1 MGRAGLTASSVI
13 IIPEEEPVKKK
24 RIYFSAFGLTFA
36 VLLILFITCGYAPF
50 GNKSLAV
57 DDASIQYLD
66 FYAYFK
72 DVLAQKNS
80 IFYTFGKT
88 LGGTNIAVFSYY
100 LSSPFMLLSV
110 FFPKENLHS
119 FFDILVLLKLS
130 LASMTFSIFLV
141 NRFRKYLTENTE
153 SARTFFVVLLSC
165 CYGLC
170 QYTIAQSSNI
180 MWIDGVYLLPL
191 ILLGTYQII
200 HGSSIWKLSV
210 WVALSILFNWYSGG
224 INCVFSALWFLFEL
238 ALYFLGSSRKYSHIP
253 RKALVMIFRYGLSM
267 FLGLMCSAVLFLPTV
282 LAMGN
287 SNRGSLDLAVLKDF
301 SFVGQLPTILESY
314 HLGAHSTPNSTSLFC
329 GTLVILAVI
338 ALFLSST
345 LSAQKKSMLA
355 CFLAVIAL
363 IFYWKPFYMVFSL
376 FKTVESYW
384 CRYSY
389 VGIAA
394 LIFLAAC
401 FYLIYL
407 DDHTAVLLSRG
418 WIIFSVL
425 LFFLDNIHP
434 GEHTS
439 KIYLTVF
446 YAAVTLI
453 SVRLFM
459 YSRNFKSWKKAVI
472 TLLCTGIILSELA
485 VNASFLMND
494 YHADENS
501 QYTAYSLGSQ
511 KQIGE
516 IKESDSSIYRIS
528 QTSTKIQ
535 YTDGATANYNEAL
548 AYNYRSISGYTSS
561 PDDTQREFLE
571 RIGYRENGLN
581 MNITNSP
588 VIAADALLGV
598 KYTLSAYP
606 VNGLTKLDSIEAE
619 NGKSVYCNPSAL
631 PMAFLYHDNSES
643 IQTPQTDDPFVY
655 QNYLYSI
662 LCGHPV
668 SLYRPLS
675 YTCSSKGDSDSG
687 TDQVYTLSVPE
698 GNYALYGNI
707 PWDSPMENASLN
719 VNDSYIS
726 RYSWWLSPSA
736 FYIPAAS
743 EAAYAKVS
751 IHSDNGYFIRDGGEQ
766 FYALDLDALAAV
778 SKEISGRA
786 VEEFQL
792 ENGHVSVSC
801 TAADSSSLL
810 YLSIPYDKGW
820 KIYRN
825 GQQIT
830 AGLLDDCMYSI
841 PLTEGKNQIELRYIC
856 PGIRAGILLSVS
868 GILLTLLISLFEHKN
883 RLQKNKL

>member
-1 MGRAGLTASSVI
+1 M
-13 IIPEEEPVKKK
+13 KKK
-24 RIYFSAFGLTFA
+24 TIYLSAFFLTFA
-36 VLLILFITCGYAPF
+36 ALLFLFIACGYAPF
-50 GNKSLAV
+50 GDHSLAA

-100 LSSPFMLLSV
+100 LSSPFMLLSI
-110 FFPKENLHS
+110 FFQKEDLHS

-130 LASMTFSIFLV
+130 LASLTFSIFLV
-141 NRFRKYLTENTE
+141 KRFEKYLVKSPN
-153 SARTFFVVLLSC
+153 SARSFFVVLLSC
-165 CYGLC
+165 SYGLC

-191 ILLGTYQII
+191 ILLGVYRIV
-200 HGSSIWKLSV
+200 HGSSLWKLSV
-210 WVALSILFNWYSGG
+210 PAALSILFNWYSGG
-224 INCVFSALWFLFEL
+224 INCIFSALWLLWEL
-238 ALYFLGSSRKYSHIP
+238 ILYFSSPAKKSSHSS
-253 RKALVMIFRYGLSM
+253 KEFLAAIFRYGLSM
-267 FLGLMCSAVLFLPTV
+267 FLGVLCSAVLFLPTV

-287 SNRGSLDLAVLKDF
+287 SNRGSLDLAALKEL
-301 SFVGQLPTILESY
+301 SFVGQLPTIIESY
-314 HLGAHSTPNSTSLFC
+314 HLGAHSTPESTSLFC
-329 GTLVILAVI
+329 GSLVILGI
-338 ALFLSST
+338 FALFLSPKV
-345 LSAQKKSMLA
+345 SARKKSLLA
-355 CFLAVIAL
+355 GFLAATAL
-363 IFYWKPFYMVFSL
+363 IFYWKPFYMAFSL

-407 DDHTAVLLSRG
+407 DSHTAALLSRG
-418 WIIFSVL
+418 WMIFSLL
-425 LFFLDNIHP
+425 LFFMDCIHP
-434 GEHTS
+434 GENTS

-446 YAAVTLI
+446 YAAMIFI
-453 SVRLFM
+453 SVRLFV
-459 YSRNFKSWKKAVI
+459 YSQNSKLWKKTVV
-472 TLLCTGIILSELA
+472 TVLCAGIILSEL
-485 VNASFLMND
+485 VFNAKFLMND
-494 YHADENS
+494 YHADEVS

-511 KQIGE
+511 EQLAE
-516 IKESDSSIYRIS
+516 IKKYDDSVYRIS

-535 YTDGATANYNEAL
+535 YADGATANYNEAL

-561 PDDTQREFLE
+561 PDDNQREFLE

-598 KYTLSAYP
+598 RYTLSAYP
-606 VNGLTKLDSIEAE
+606 INGLTKLDSIKAA
-619 NGKSVYCNPSAL
+619 NGKSVYYNPSAL
-631 PMAFLYHDNSES
+631 PMAFLYKNTADISQPSE
-643 IQTPQTDDPFVY
+643 TDDPFLY

-668 SLYRPLS
+668 SLYQPLP
-675 YTCSSKGDSDSG
+675 YTCSSKGDSSSH

-707 PWDSPMENASLN
+707 PWNSAMENASLN
-719 VNDSYIS
+719 VNDAYIS
-726 RYSWWLSPSA
+726 RYSWWLSPSV
-736 FYIPAAS
+736 FYIPSTSGDTSAT
-743 EAAYAKVS
+743 VS
-751 IHSDNGYFIRDGGEQ
+751 IHSDNGYDIKEQGEQ

-778 SKEISGRA
+778 SKEISSSS
-786 VEEFQL
+786 VDQLQL
-792 ENGHVSVSC
+792 ENGHISVSC
-801 TAADSSSLL
+801 TADSDSLL
-810 YLSIPYDKGW
+810 YLSVPYDRGW

-830 AGLLDDCMYSI
+830 AGLLDNCMYSI
-841 PLTEGKNQIELRYIC
+841 PLTEGKNQIELRYVC
-856 PGIRAGILLSVS
+856 PGVHAGILLTAF
-868 GILLTLLISLFEHKN
+868 GILFLLLIGIFERRHPN
-883 RLQKNKL
+883 R

>member
-1 MGRAGLTASSVI
+1 M
-13 IIPEEEPVKKK
+13 KKK
-24 RIYFSAFGLTFA
+24 NLYFSAFFLTFA
-36 VLLILFITCGYAPF
+36 ILLFLFITCGYAPF
-50 GNKSLAV
+50 GNKSLAT

-100 LSSPFMLLSV
+100 LSSPFMLLSI
-110 FFPKENLHS
+110 FFKKENLHS

-130 LASMTFSIFLV
+130 LASMTFSIFLA
-141 NRFRKYLTENTE
+141 NRFEKYLTENAE
-153 SARTFFVVLLSC
+153 SVRNFFVVLLSC

-170 QYTIAQSSNI
+170 QYTIAQSSNL
-180 MWIDGVYLLPL
+180 MWMDGVYLLPL
-191 ILLGTYQII
+191 ILLGVYRII
-200 HGSSIWKLSV
+200 HGAPLWKLSV
-210 WVALSILFNWYSGG
+210 PVALSIIFNWYSGG
-224 INCVFSALWFLFEL
+224 INCVFSALWLFWEL
-238 ALYFLGSSRKYSHIP
+238 VLYFSASAKKSRHFPKEFLG
-253 RKALVMIFRYGLSM
+253 LVFRYGLSM
-267 FLGLMCSAVLFLPTV
+267 FLGLMCSAILFFPTV

-287 SNRGSLDLAVLKDF
+287 SNRGSLDLAALKDL
-301 SFVGQLPTILESY
+301 SFVGKLPTIIESY
-314 HLGAHSTPNSTSLFC
+314 HLGAHSTPENTSLFC
-329 GTLVILAVI
+329 GTLIILGI
-338 ALFLSST
+338 LALFLSSKV
-345 LSAQKKSMLA
+345 SVRKKSLMA
-355 CFLAVIAL
+355 GFLAVTAL

-407 DDHTAVLLSRG
+407 DDSTAVLLSRA
-418 WIIFSVL
+418 WMIFAVL
-425 LFFLDNIHP
+425 LFFMDFIHP
-434 GEHTS
+434 GENTS

-446 YAAVTLI
+446 YSAIFFI
-453 SVRLFM
+453 SIRLFV
-459 YSRNFKSWKKAVI
+459 YSRNSKFWKKTVI
-472 TLLCTGIILSELA
+472 TVLCAGIILSELA
-485 VNASFLMND
+485 FNASFLMND

-511 KQIGE
+511 EQIAE
-516 IKESDSSIYRIS
+516 LKKSDDSFYRIS

-535 YTDGATANYNEAL
+535 YADGATANYNEAL
-548 AYNYRSISGYTSS
+548 AYNYCSISGYTSS
-561 PDDTQREFLE
+561 PDDNQREFLE

-598 KYTLSAYP
+598 RYTLSAYP
-606 VNGLTKLDSIEAE
+606 INGLTKLDSIKEE
-619 NGKSVYCNPSAL
+619 NGKSVYYNPSAL
-631 PMAFLYHDNSES
+631 PMAFLYKNADDTMQPSETDN
-643 IQTPQTDDPFVY
+643 PFLY

-668 SLYRPLS
+668 SLYQPLE
-675 YTCSSKGDSDSG
+675 YTCSSKGDSASN

-707 PWDSPMENASLN
+707 PWNSAMENASLN
-719 VNDSYIS
+719 VNNTYLS
-726 RYSWWLSPSA
+726 RYSWWLSPSV
-736 FYIPAAS
+736 FYIPSTSGETFAT
-743 EAAYAKVS
+743 VS
-751 IHSDNGYFIRDGGEQ
+751 IHSDNGYDIKDQGEQ

-778 SKEISGRA
+778 SEEISARS
-786 VEEFQL
+786 VQQL
-792 ENGHVSVSC
+792 QIENGHISVSC
-801 TAADSSSLL
+801 TAEDSDSQL
-810 YLSIPYDKGW
+810 YLSVPYDRGW

-830 AGLLDDCMYSI
+830 AGLLDNCMYSI
-841 PLTEGKNQIELRYIC
+841 PLSEGKNQIELRYTC
-856 PGIRAGILLSVS
+856 PGIHTGIFLTAA
-868 GILLTLLISLFEHKN
+868 GILLTLLIGFFEHKK
-883 RLQKNKL
+883 RQLHKK